1 MHRFRA
7 LLGYQGGG
15 LRQPRAGRETE
26 ALGHLLW
33 CVKAI
38 SLENKC
44 PHMFTKTRQESHGSL
59 VGDSR
64 NQRWCRCVLVA
75 AWEVIESKGKQDVAY
90 KPLDSKMVGS

>member
-1 MHRFRA
+1 
-7 LLGYQGGG
+7 
-15 LRQPRAGRETE
+15 
-26 ALGHLLW
+26 
-33 CVKAI
+33 
-38 SLENKC
+38 
-44 PHMFTKTRQESHGSL
+44 MFTETRQESHGSL